1 MQQEQNI
8 ETQQIQQNG
17 EQQEQNQMNQ
27 QMPPPEILT
36 PEEYEARR
44 REEEARLEEE
54 RKSEK
59 QRKELMQQYENET
72 RSQMSTPRPNK
83 PQPKFGPLDPE
94 ERRRVLPAG
103 RRWRTY
109 DEQAI
114 AETIQAQSELIQ
126 GKVLGINF
134 MKYEKPEPS
143 LDHVLQNSAVY
154 KVVHE
159 MDDTP
164 LKRVELLTPVIAESD
179 YRKFLAII
187 HWLIMARRLEFSS
200 AAATLSL
207 SASCLLTA
215 SSEAW
220 VPSVTCT
227 VTLNL
232 VGSAR
237 RSCTRMDRPGG
248 RGYIEAFSYLQR
260 LCIEAQSQLPP
271 PILGQIW
278 SLADTNADGKLD
290 LKEFSIACKII
301 NLKLHGIEVP
311 KTLPP
316 SLVASLSP
324 TGAQKPFTPPAKPP
338 IPPMPAM
345 PPMPSAPV
353 MPAMPPMPS
362 VPAMPALPPQPLIA
376 GLPSQSNQSLL
387 GDFSSQPLVNTTP
400 LIQPLMQPAKPSVPD
415 LISGVKP
422 LSQSLIDTQP
432 LVSTSQPLMS
442 TQPLIGAPIM
452 SSQPLIPNQSLS
464 STPQSTQPLISS
476 APLNT
481 TPMAPMMQTQPAQAA
496 PMVQSP
502 PLMGPTP
509 VIPSSQPA
517 TGSLISSPP
526 QVTAASIASQPITST
541 PITAVKNEVLSKPGS
556 VVASPTEVPMG
567 VMSPPPAEWGVPQS
581 QKLKYTQL
589 FNATDR
595 AKSGSVSGAQA
606 RSIMLQSRLP
616 QHTLAQIWAL
626 ADLDS
631 DGKLGCE
638 EFVLAMYLCE
648 KATQGEPMI

>member
-1 MQQEQNI
+1 
-8 ETQQIQQNG
+8 
-17 EQQEQNQMNQ
+17 
-27 QMPPPEILT
+27 
-36 PEEYEARR
+36 
-44 REEEARLEEE
+44 
-54 RKSEK
+54 
-59 QRKELMQQYENET
+59 
-72 RSQMSTPRPNK
+72 
-83 PQPKFGPLDPE
+83 
-94 ERRRVLPAG
+94 
-103 RRWRTY
+103 
-109 DEQAI
+109 
-114 AETIQAQSELIQ
+114 
-126 GKVLGINF
+126 
-134 MKYEKPEPS
+134 
-143 LDHVLQNSAVY
+143 
-154 KVVHE
+154 
-159 MDDTP
+159 
-164 LKRVELLTPVIAESD
+164 
-179 YRKFLAII
+179 
-187 HWLIMARRLEFSS
+187 
-200 AAATLSL
+200 
-207 SASCLLTA
+207 
-215 SSEAW
+215 
-220 VPSVTCT
+220 
-227 VTLNL
+227 
-232 VGSAR
+232 
-237 RSCTRMDRPGG
+237 
-248 RGYIEAFSYLQR
+248 
-260 LCIEAQSQLPP
+260 QSQLPP

-638 EFVLAMYLCE
+638 EFVL
-648 KATQGEPMI
+648 